1 MHIVGIKELKAKLSS
16 YVDKASHGEKI
27 IITDHGKEVA
37 LIVPISSERH
47 AISSLM
53 EANKAKW
60 DGGKP
65 SGLKG
70 IHIKGKPL
78 SETILEERR

>member
-1 MHIVGIKELKAKLSS
+1 MHTVDIKDLKAKLSS
-16 YVDKASHGEKI
+16 YVDNASHGEKI
-27 IITDHGKEVA
+27 VITDHGKKVA
-37 LIVPISSERH
+37 LIVPISNERH
-47 AISSLM
+47 AISSLT

-65 SGLKG
+65 LGLKG
-70 IHIKGKPL
+70 IHIKGKSL

>member
-1 MHIVGIKELKAKLSS
+1 MHTVGIKELKAKLSN

-53 EANKAKW
+53 
-60 DGGKP
+60 
-65 SGLKG
+65 
-70 IHIKGKPL
+70 
-78 SETILEERR
+78 